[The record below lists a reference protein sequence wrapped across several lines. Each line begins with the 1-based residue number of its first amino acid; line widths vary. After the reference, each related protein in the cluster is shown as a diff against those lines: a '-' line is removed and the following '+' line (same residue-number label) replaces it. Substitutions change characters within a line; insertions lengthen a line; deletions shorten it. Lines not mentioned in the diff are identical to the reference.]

1 MGARNTLICIYFSI
15 YVFVWRK
22 TLQICIMEMVQL
34 FLFLVGNLT
43 VIDIPLSYEVYISL
57 CVELTIF
64 VVIEF

>member
-1 MGARNTLICIYFSI
+1 MGARNTLICIYFFI

-22 TLQICIMEMVQL
+22 TLQVCIMETVQL
-34 FLFLVGNLT
+34 FLFLVGNIT